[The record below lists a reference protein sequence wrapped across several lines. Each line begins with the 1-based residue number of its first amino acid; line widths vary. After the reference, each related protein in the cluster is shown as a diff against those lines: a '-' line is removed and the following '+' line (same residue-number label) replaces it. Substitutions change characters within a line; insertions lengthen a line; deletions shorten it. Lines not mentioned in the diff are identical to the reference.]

1 MNVHVDA
8 QFVKAQIAR
17 LLTEYPELAEDETLR
32 ADVLE
37 GATSID
43 RLIEAALSELQE
55 AEMMAAALKEREADL
70 YARRGRFER
79 KSEAMKRLIKSV
91 MRAADL
97 AKMTL
102 PEATLSITAGRA
114 KVNVLDVN
122 ELPQGYYRTKR
133 EVDMTALKS
142 ALEKG
147 EEIPGAELVHGEAGL
162 MIRSK

>member
-1 MNVHVDA
+1 MNVQVDA

-17 LLTEYPELAEDETLR
+17 LLTEYPELVEDEALR

-43 RLIEAALSELQE
+43 RLIKAALSERQE
-55 AEMMAAALKEREADL
+55 AEMMAAALKEREAAL

-102 PEATLSITAGRA
+102 PEATLSITAARQ
-114 KVNVLDVN
+114 KVNVLDVS
-122 ELPQGYYRTKR
+122 ELPQGYYRMKR
-133 EVDMTALKS
+133 EADMAALKS
-142 ALEKG
+142 ALERG
-147 EEIPGAELVHGEAGL
+147 EQIPGAEMVNGEEGL